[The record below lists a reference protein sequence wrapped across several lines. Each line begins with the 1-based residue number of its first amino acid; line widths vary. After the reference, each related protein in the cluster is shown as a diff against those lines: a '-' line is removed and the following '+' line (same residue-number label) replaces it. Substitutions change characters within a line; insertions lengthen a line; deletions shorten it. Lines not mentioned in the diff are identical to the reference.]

1 MVPLVSQGM
10 LAKEEARPVLRDDD
24 GRDQSECEKLKAI

>member
-24 GRDQSECEKLKAI
+24 GRDGGCEKLKSI